1 MQGRPPRVS
10 NSGRYPGEA
19 GGGGEK
25 APPERR
31 SEGGTGG
38 PRGRFFRL
46 PFPAIIPARFASS
59 RFPGKALADIGG
71 KPMVVRVA
79 ERARDSGARDVYVA
93 TDHGDIA
100 AAVER
105 YGHQAV
111 MTRGDHA
118 TGTDRIAEVVERL
131 GLAADSLVVN
141 VQGDEPM
148 IEPGL
153 IRAVATLLEDTPEA
167 AMATACHPIRDA
179 RELFNPNIVKVV
191 LDHAGMARYFSRAP
205 VPWAQDAFAD
215 STRSLPQ
222 GLPFYRHIGI
232 YAYRAD
238 FLRNYPR
245 LERSPLEEFEALEQ
259 LRALWHGYAIAVA
272 LRQDA
277 PLAGVDTVEDLERT
291 RSLFDR
297 TVHNR

>member
-1 MQGRPPRVS
+1 MS
-10 NSGRYPGEA
+10 F
-19 GGGGEK
+19 
-25 APPERR
+25 
-31 SEGGTGG
+31 T
-38 PRGRFFRL
+38 
-46 PFPAIIPARFASS
+46 AIIPARFASS

-71 KPMVVRVA
+71 RPMVVRVA
-79 ERARDSGARDVYVA
+79 DRARESGACGVYVA

-118 TGTDRIAEVVERL
+118 TGPDRIAEVVERL

-153 IRAVATLLEDTPEA
+153 IRAVATLLADTPEA
-167 AMATACHPIRDA
+167 AMATACHPIRDMS
-179 RELFNPNIVKVV
+179 ELFNPNVVKVV
-191 LDHAGMARYFSRAP
+191 LDHAGLARYFSRAP
-205 VPWAQDAFAD
+205 VPWARDAFGN
-215 STRSLPQ
+215 STRALPQ
-222 GLPFYRHIGI
+222 GLPCYRHIGI

-238 FLRNYPR
+238 FLRSYPR

-272 LRQDA
+272 VRQDA
-277 PLAGVDTVEDLERT
+277 PPPRADTPTDLQLPPT
-291 RSLFDR
+291 PF
-297 TVHNR
+297 HPPPH